1 MKNEMINSNEQT
13 LNRNLDMVL
22 KKLTG
27 FMNEFISNIHGFSA
41 CLLTEDGLIITEGV
55 NSGKKKNLSSEELA
69 AITASMISIAEQ
81 AVLHYKSSKNLS
93 QFTIETSNLEKHN
106 EGGLNIFAFQI
117 HPNVL
122 LAYNYPS
129 SIPKGLV
136 SFELST
142 VIKNMQEI
150 IFVNESAIMQKI
162 GSMI

>member
-1 MKNEMINSNEQT
+1 MINSNVQT
-13 LNRNLDMVL
+13 LNKNLNLVL
-22 KKLTG
+22 NKLTG

-55 NSGKKKNLSSEELA
+55 NSGNKNNLSSEELA

-81 AVLHYKSSKNLS
+81 AVLHYRSGKNLT
-93 QFTIETSNLEKHN
+93 QFTIETSNLEN
-106 EGGLNIFAFQI
+106 PQEGGLNIFAFQI

-136 SFELST
+136 SFELSN

-150 IFVNESAIMQKI
+150 IFENESVIMKNI